1 MNASDTYKSVVSFF
15 SWSFNLSE
23 MYIPKVEDRQMTT
36 TSVLFLSHGDGY
48 AVLSKIRFSFESLMT
63 PAVGVLSADG
73 AQLRAESPPRNCTEL
88 KGSASP
94 RGSQGSTLHLM
105 TGWCWSTRAGP
116 FNYRHFWSA
125 VLVSEFHVK
134 PSQTSVA
141 TALPFSLPL
150 CSVCLLLLLYELELS
165 LKAVPH
171 DPPAHNLHLRVCLP
185 ESKICNS
192 Y

>member
-1 MNASDTYKSVVSFF
+1 MNASDTYKSVVSVF

-94 RGSQGSTLHLM
+94 PWFPRQHPASNDWLMLEYKGWSLQLQTFLKCCPSFRVSCETFPDLCCNCVTIQLTPLLGLPPFTPLWVGVVSESSTPWPTCTQSPSQGLFA
-105 TGWCWSTRAGP
+105 R
-116 FNYRHFWSA
+116 
-125 VLVSEFHVK
+125 K
-134 PSQTSVA
+134 
-141 TALPFSLPL
+141 
-150 CSVCLLLLLYELELS
+150 
-165 LKAVPH
+165 
-171 DPPAHNLHLRVCLP
+171 
-185 ESKICNS
+185 
-192 Y
+192 